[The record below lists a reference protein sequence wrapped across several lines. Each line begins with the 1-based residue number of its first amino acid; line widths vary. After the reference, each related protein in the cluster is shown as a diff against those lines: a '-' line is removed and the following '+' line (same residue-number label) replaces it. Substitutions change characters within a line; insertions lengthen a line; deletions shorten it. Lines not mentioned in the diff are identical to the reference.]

1 MDGYGGN
8 SSRNRNHGK
17 RGGQYTDSEMSGA
30 YGHFDGNFEG
40 SAATVYGGYGFGYGG
55 PMYCFGGYGLNSYG
69 NPGGYGGCISSY
81 EDSGGYDSGKVAKKD
96 DGPTYNH
103 PYWKSEVGEQKCHQA
118 WQKKKRKM
126 TRVSK
131 LVNRV
136 LDKYEKLPASLK
148 DHINLEEMLGMK
160 MKRSVETQNTTSR
173 GPQHPINE
181 KLERFKVRPVFPYEE
196 DNKN

>member
-1 MDGYGGN
+1 MN
-8 SSRNRNHGK
+8 K
-17 RGGQYTDSEMSGA
+17 FYTRQS
-30 YGHFDGNFEG
+30 
-40 SAATVYGGYGFGYGG
+40 
-55 PMYCFGGYGLNSYG
+55 
-69 NPGGYGGCISSY
+69 CITNY
-81 EDSGGYDSGKVAKKD
+81 EDIQRSSNHKLITWLIFLQSIDESYVHAVPVPPSIAK
-96 DGPTYNH
+96 
-103 PYWKSEVGEQKCHQA
+103 EEEEGE
-118 WQKKKRKM
+118 RKM